1 MGQVIARVR
10 AGVGSAPR
18 VGRSARRCHSPGSG
32 GANRLESSA
41 GAMLGIP
48 LSRRHVGGLLLA
60 GPAGTIVGRSNTVSS
75 GPLAW
80 VMIHR
85 HHAAERTGLGLDQNA
100 WVSFGKQ
107 GWVNS
112 RECRRNDVFP
122 GLNGRASTRY
132 RCIGAAAL
140 ASVGASKFGRANKTC
155 STGDK
160 DTHNALTSLSRI

>member
-1 MGQVIARVR
+1 
-10 AGVGSAPR
+10 
-18 VGRSARRCHSPGSG
+18 
-32 GANRLESSA
+32 
-41 GAMLGIP
+41 MLGIP

-112 RECRRNDVFP
+112 RERRSQIQTVIKSARFVCSPYTATEMQGFAQVLADSI
-122 GLNGRASTRY
+122 RARIQTGQNIY
-132 RCIGAAAL
+132 DQGAAPLKAGS
-140 ASVGASKFGRANKTC
+140 AGSAQIF
-155 STGDK
+155 
-160 DTHNALTSLSRI
+160 

>member
-1 MGQVIARVR
+1 
-10 AGVGSAPR
+10 
-18 VGRSARRCHSPGSG
+18 
-32 GANRLESSA
+32 
-41 GAMLGIP
+41 MLGIP

-112 RECRRNDVFP
+112 RECRR
-122 GLNGRASTRY
+122 LNAMIDDPTSTSDMY
-132 RCIGAAAL
+132 FQ
-140 ASVGASKFGRANKTC
+140 KN
-155 STGDK
+155 
-160 DTHNALTSLSRI
+160 

>member
-1 MGQVIARVR
+1 MEWVIARVL
-10 AGVGSAPR
+10 AGVASVPR

-48 LSRRHVGGLLLA
+48 PSRRHVDGLLLA
-60 GPAGTIVGRSNTVSS
+60 GPAGTIVGRSNKVSS

-85 HHAAERTGLGLDQNA
+85 HHAAAPDGRDSDHNA

-107 GWVNS
+107 DWVNS
-112 RECRRNDVFP
+112 RERRSEESVRSRVGTLIVVMFPLLSTTIRVSPDVSER
-122 GLNGRASTRY
+122 NTRVK
-132 RCIGAAAL
+132 RPL
-140 ASVGASKFGRANKTC
+140 ASVTA
-155 STGDK
+155 
-160 DTHNALTSLSRI
+160 

>member
-1 MGQVIARVR
+1 MGRVIARVR

-112 RECRRNDVFP
+112 RECRRV
-122 GLNGRASTRY
+122 LEKAQT
-132 RCIGAAAL
+132 
-140 ASVGASKFGRANKTC
+140 
-155 STGDK
+155 
-160 DTHNALTSLSRI
+160 